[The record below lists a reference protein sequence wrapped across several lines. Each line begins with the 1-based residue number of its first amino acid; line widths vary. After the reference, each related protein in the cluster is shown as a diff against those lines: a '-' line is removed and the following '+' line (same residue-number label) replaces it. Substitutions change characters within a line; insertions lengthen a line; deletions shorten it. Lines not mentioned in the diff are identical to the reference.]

1 MRIGLS
7 SIVGD
12 GFGTGSFQIS
22 EIAGVI
28 SFPPAGSYNST
39 LYGVEY
45 PVAQGGSSF
54 ADPTNGAAPPIP
66 NQICD
71 VDVENDGVG
80 GTYTDWT
87 TATNI
92 QYKTNGQQ
100 FLLDPVSYA
109 LLIEV
114 PSGSGMN
121 YQGGVYQNEYY
132 HDGLGSFYSQGVNQS
147 YYNNGTDT
155 NIEFVGNPQTAE
167 VPSGSGNYYDN
178 GRTDGYTWDGFGSY
192 NYPVTKGSY
201 YPNGTLVWESVTS
214 TSGSTEVPASSGQYY
229 DNTAVGDQYLWNGSG
244 GYNYNSSW
252 YYPYGTFIYW
262 DGVNTDYYWDG
273 SGGFYSVTI

>member
-22 EIAGVI
+22 EIAGAI

-39 LYGVEY
+39 LFGVEY
-45 PVAQGGSSF
+45 PVAQGGTSF

-109 LLIEV
+109 LNIEV
-114 PSGSGMN
+114 PSGSGMY
-121 YQGGVYQNEYY
+121 YQGGLYQNEYY

-178 GRTDGYTWDGFGSY
+178 GRTDGYTWDGAGGY

-201 YPNGTLVWESVTS
+201 YSNGTFIVFVTDGTFS
-214 TSGSTEVPASSGQYY
+214 DSTEVPSGSGNYY
-229 DNTAVGDQYLWNGSG
+229 DAKECGDDYFWNGIGGYNGSVPVCKYYPNGTFIYNDGTNDYFWNGSG
-244 GYNYNSSW
+244 GYY
-252 YYPYGTFIYW
+252 T
-262 DGVNTDYYWDG
+262 
-273 SGGFYSVTI
+273 